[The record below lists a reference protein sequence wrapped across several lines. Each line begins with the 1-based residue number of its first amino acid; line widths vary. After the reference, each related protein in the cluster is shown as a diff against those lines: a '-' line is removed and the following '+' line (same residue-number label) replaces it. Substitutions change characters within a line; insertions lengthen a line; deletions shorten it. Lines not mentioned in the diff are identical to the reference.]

1 MVKIKEIELPNRL
14 NVSLNV
20 SELREILQNINEV
33 DLLHLK
39 NDLIDIKIVKIETP
53 VILYLIFGER
63 YTLVDDDRGRWERVL
78 NVTDDLEQL
87 AWFINGL

>member
-1 MVKIKEIELPNRL
+1 MKEIELPNRL
-14 NVSLNV
+14 NVS
-20 SELREILQNINEV
+20 ELTEILQNINEV

-78 NVTDDLEQL
+78 NITDDLEQL
-87 AWFINGL
+87 VWFINGL

>member
-1 MVKIKEIELPNRL
+1 MVQVKEIELPNR
-14 NVSLNV
+14 LNV

-63 YTLVDDDRGRWERVL
+63 YTFVSDDRGRWERVL
-78 NVTDDLEQL
+78 NITDDLEQL
-87 AWFINGL
+87 TWFINGL

>member
-1 MVKIKEIELPNRL
+1 MVKIKEIELPDRL
-14 NVSLNV
+14 NTSLNI

-63 YTLVDDDRGRWERVL
+63 YKFDDDDRGRWDYVCYITDNL
-78 NVTDDLEQL
+78 DDLS
-87 AWFINGL
+87 WFINGL

>member
-14 NVSLNV
+14 DFSV
-20 SELREILQNINEV
+20 LREVLREINEV
-33 DLLHLK
+33 DVLHLK

-63 YTLVDDDRGRWERVL
+63 YKFDDDDRGRWDYVCYITDNL
-78 NVTDDLEQL
+78 DDLS
-87 AWFINGL
+87 WFINGL